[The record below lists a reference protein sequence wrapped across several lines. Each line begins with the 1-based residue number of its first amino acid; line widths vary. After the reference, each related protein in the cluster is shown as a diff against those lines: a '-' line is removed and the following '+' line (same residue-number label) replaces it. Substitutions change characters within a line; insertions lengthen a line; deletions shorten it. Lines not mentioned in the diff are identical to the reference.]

1 MHTEALNMDPKFN
14 DTAKETVDVPKAPQD
29 GKLDIEEELPAKSSQ
44 PSMDGIA
51 TCGKGTVVDI
61 ELQITQPITA
71 NVSEITQTSQPNVQT
86 VNTQTTQ
93 PTVQTVNT
101 QTTQPTVQTVNTQT
115 TQPTVQTVN
124 TQTTNPTVQ
133 TVNTQTTQPTVQN
146 VNTQTTQPTVQTVN
160 TQTTQPTVQTVNTQT
175 TELMVQMVNTMM
187 QTTQPT
193 VQSVNTMTQKNHPSV
208 QTVNAMTRATHP
220 FSDSTTQT
228 VRNSENAMDWSWLYG
243 EMTDYLKSVNLE
255 VVAVQNRRKMAANL
269 SNLSK
274 QVESTQNNLI
284 WLELLSKLSN

>member
-14 DTAKETVDVPKAPQD
+14 DTAKETVDVLKAPQD
-29 GKLDIEEELPAKSSQ
+29 GKLDIEEELPAKTSQ
-44 PSMDGIA
+44 PSVDGIA
-51 TCGKGTVVDI
+51 TSGKGTVVDI
-61 ELQITQPITA
+61 ELRITQPITA

-115 TQPTVQTVN
+115 TQPTQPTVQTVN

-133 TVNTQTTQPTVQN
+133 TVNTQTTQLTVQN

-160 TQTTQPTVQTVNTQT
+160 TQTTQPTVQNVN
-175 TELMVQMVNTMM
+175 
-187 QTTQPT
+187 
-193 VQSVNTMTQKNHPSV
+193 SD
-208 QTVNAMTRATHP
+208 

-228 VRNSENAMDWSWLYG
+228 VRNSENATDWSWLYG

-255 VVAVQNRRKMAANL
+255 VVTVQNRRKMAANL
-269 SNLSK
+269 NNLSK